1 MFQSFVGNRFG
12 RRMGRPALA
21 TAFALFLASSPAVAK
36 DLPDGKLP
44 LLNTL
49 NLSVDKLNGF
59 AGGEGAVALSRLTI
73 HYKFDVLLG
82 EPVMSFRG
90 NYDFRAPAI
99 VAVPE
104 NCWKLVREKGL
115 EGMTAAASP
124 YVRLDMTERFRAAFA
139 EAELLSD
146 SIFSVRIV
154 PNQKIVLSDRRLD
167 VAGMHVRF
175 RPDTLKRSL
184 ELGMMV
190 NSSPSWH
197 QLLQRKDGSFY
208 SEAEAKAVFKVG
220 FEVEDLELVELDYN
234 ANALRS
240 AARDYCREALAA
252 AEKTAETAKQE
263 APPATVSALENAL
276 ESAFGGAE
284 TPASAN
290 SRNSQLP
297 QSETTAGASILEDA
311 FASAEES
318 RAKRLK
324 IEALKNSSD
333 QFLGVTETPSRI
345 LRVLAQDHGSED
357 GDMVT
362 IFLNNAEVLT
372 FTLANATRQIDIPLQ
387 QGENVL
393 EIKALNQGS
402 SGKNTAL
409 FWVETED
416 GKELVRREWNLSSGG
431 NAKLLVIRI

>member
-1 MFQSFVGNRFG
+1 MFQSLVGNRFW

-21 TAFALFLASSPAVAK
+21 TAFALLLTSSPAVAM

-49 NLSVDKLNGF
+49 NLSVDKLNGL

-73 HYKFDVLLG
+73 HYKFDLLLG

-90 NYDFRAPAI
+90 NYDFRPLAI

-124 YVRLDMTERFRAAFA
+124 YVRIDNSERFRAAFA

-146 SIFSVRIV
+146 STFSVRIV

-167 VAGMHVRF
+167 VTGMHVQF

-190 NSSPSWH
+190 SSSPSWDRV
-197 QLLQRKDGSFY
+197 LQRKDGSFY

-220 FEVEDLELVELDYN
+220 FEVEGLELVELDYN
-234 ANALRS
+234 VNALRS
-240 AARDYCREALAA
+240 AARDYCREALA

-276 ESAFGGAE
+276 ESAFGGEE

-311 FASAEES
+311 FASVEES